1 MPPPPRAAGPPPPSG
16 PRASL
21 PPLRRPAPE
30 PPQRRAC
37 TAPHPSG
44 PPLPAAPPPSGPALP
59 TSPHLHSRRLAL
71 PPPRPATLSAQ
82 AATHLR
88 KAGAGR
94 LQQLHAAS
102 CCNNSAPAA
111 GTSGGSA
118 SGSSWHGSSILRSVC
133 LMLCLQLL
141 LAVTSA
147 MLTLAGDLICQLRP
161 PPDSDMGEGG
171 EEKSFNFL
179 QVLLEGSIAGG
190 TAGVVVEIA
199 LYPKPGFRLLEVEAE
214 LNGKASIL
222 D

>member
-1 MPPPPRAAGPPPPSG
+1 MTLHAFSLSRAAPTPA
-16 PRASL
+16 R
-21 PPLRRPAPE
+21 PLRPRRPAPE
-30 PPQRRAC
+30 PSARRPR
-37 TAPHPSG
+37 TAP
-44 PPLPAAPPPSGPALP
+44 PARRPRAAPALP

-71 PPPRPATLSAQ
+71 PTPRPATLSAQ

-118 SGSSWHGSSILRSVC
+118 TGAKDWRFFLAWY
-133 LMLCLQLL
+133 LMSLDKNPIATK
-141 LAVTSA
+141 AVTA
-147 MLTLAGDLICQLRP
+147 AVLTLAGDLICQLRP

-179 QVLLEGSIAGG
+179 QVLLGCSRW
-190 TAGVVVEIA
+190 
-199 LYPKPGFRLLEVEAE
+199 KP
-214 LNGKASIL
+214 N
-222 D
+222 